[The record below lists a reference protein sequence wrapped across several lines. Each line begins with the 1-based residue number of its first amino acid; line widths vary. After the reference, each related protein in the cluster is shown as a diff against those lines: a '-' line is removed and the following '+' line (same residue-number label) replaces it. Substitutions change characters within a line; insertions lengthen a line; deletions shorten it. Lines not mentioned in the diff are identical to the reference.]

1 MFINHIVFSKA
12 SAFKILSNCLSYKM
26 FTSSSLVGCAD
37 LPSFLSSLLQV
48 SKACLTW
55 FQVPIKAANKPS

>member
-1 MFINHIVFSKA
+1 MFINHLVFSKA

-26 FTSSSLVGCAD
+26 FTSLLVGCAD

-55 FQVPIKAANKPS
+55 FRVPIKAPNKPS